1 MRSHKLAD
9 FTDGKPC
16 PTSHEESVA
25 TMGPE
30 PTSATSWPELL
41 PGHMGWA
48 SGQGG
53 QAQLLAQSGVC
64 LLHQNISS
72 VTAQITPI
80 LPLLDFQCLVLC
92 QALSRYSI
100 NIC

>member
-16 PTSHEESVA
+16 PTSHGESVA
-25 TMGPE
+25 TLGAE
-30 PTSATSWPELL
+30 PMSATSLPELL
-41 PGHMGWA
+41 AGHTGWA
-48 SGQGG
+48 SGQGR
-53 QAQLLAQSGVC
+53 QAQLLAQFGVF

-80 LPLLDFQCLVLC
+80 LPLLDFQCLVSC

-100 NIC
+100 NTC